1 MNQIQGPKQ
10 KFSTQVSNC
19 GASPV
24 HTKPRQPTHASVA
37 WINQL
42 RPKLTKAFKDVRSR
56 LYLIEVDQP
65 AIPTKRRRAKTHE
78 T

>member
-1 MNQIQGPKQ
+1 MNQIQCPKQ
-10 KFSTQVSNC
+10 KFSTQDSNR
-19 GASPV
+19 GALLV

-42 RPKLTKAFKDVRSR
+42 RPKLTKAFKGVRSR

-65 AIPTKRRRAKTHE
+65 AVPTKRRRAKTHE